1 MTILQMHHASVVV
14 VDLEAAIAFFAELGM
29 ELEGR
34 ASVEG
39 PEVDRLNGLDG
50 IRADIAMM
58 RTPDGHGRLELT
70 KFNSP
75 ALVSDDP
82 ENALVNKLGLRTVM
96 FNVDDLDAA
105 VAGVR
110 AHGGELVG
118 ELVQYEGS
126 YKLCYV
132 RGPGGMIVALAETLS

>member
-1 MTILQMHHASVVV
+1 
-14 VDLEAAIAFFAELGM
+14 
-29 ELEGR
+29 
-34 ASVEG
+34 
-39 PEVDRLNGLDG
+39 
-50 IRADIAMM
+50 MM

-75 ALVSDDP
+75 ALVSDEP

-105 VAGVR
+105 VAGVQ

-118 ELVQYEGS
+118 ELVQYEDS